1 MYAACIYVIFI
12 YPSTLPLY
20 KVVRGRTDGYD
31 VSDPG
36 VTGILFCCRYVEIPV
51 LLKNYQTVW
60 RHPHLPAQGSCLN
73 SAMWTKRLYIDSR
86 VLVANPLVTS
96 ANDAALFEFFLKSHY
111 LSL

>member
-1 MYAACIYVIFI
+1 MATMSLIQELLVFCFVAAMW
-12 YPSTLPLY
+12 
-20 KVVRGRTDGYD
+20 K
-31 VSDPG
+31 
-36 VTGILFCCRYVEIPV
+36 

-96 ANDAALFEFFLKSHY
+96 ANDAALFESFLKSHY